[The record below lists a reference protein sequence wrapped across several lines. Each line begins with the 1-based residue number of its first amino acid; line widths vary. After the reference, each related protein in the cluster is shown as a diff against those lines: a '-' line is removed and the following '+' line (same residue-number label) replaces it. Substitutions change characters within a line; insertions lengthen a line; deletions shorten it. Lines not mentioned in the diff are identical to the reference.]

1 MDSGDEFRPSGR
13 GRPSKVVRLLDE
25 YGFAALGAELEDLW
39 TADEDRYSLRE
50 LASYF
55 NQQLLRRRL
64 EEADVETFDG
74 EIENLYRLLTS
85 DDVNP
90 AERTRVRR
98 RLERDGINVDA
109 LESDFVTYQAIRTY
123 LQEYRDAEYTTD
135 ETDPLERERANL
147 QKLRGRTAAVT
158 ENKLEQLRDNDHL
171 TLDEFRTLVNIQ
183 IVCEG
188 CNTQM
193 DVQDLLD
200 SGKCSCP
207 ED

>member
-1 MDSGDEFRPSGR
+1 
-13 GRPSKVVRLLDE
+13 LLDE

>member
-25 YGFAALGAELEDLW
+25 YGSAALGAELEDLW

-123 LQEYRDAEYTTD
+123 LQEYRDVEYTTD